1 MRKIT
6 EQSLNAFLNHRNFK
20 KDNTEVKRYNL
31 EGEYALYLFGNRIAW
46 WKSGKIWISNR
57 GYFTQ
62 TTKER
67 LNALPNVH
75 IIQKKGEWYLNGV
88 YWNGNP
94 ICVDCVVETFDLRID
109 GDS

>member
-6 EQSLNAFLNHRNFK
+6 EQSINAFLNHRSFK

-31 EGEYALYLFGNRIAW
+31 SGEYALYLFGNRIAW
-46 WKSGKIWISNR
+46 LESGKIWISNR

-67 LNALPNVH
+67 LNAIPNVS
-75 IIQKKGEWYLNGV
+75 IIQRKRKWYLNGIE
-88 YWNGNP
+88 WNGAP
-94 ICVDCVVETFDLRID
+94 VCLDCVEKFDDLRID
-109 GDS
+109 GDL